1 LGERGGE
8 PGAEGCEQQEY
19 NNTLVEF
26 GFHKVS
32 RIWFVPDG
40 RRFGSFEPILRL
52 IQLNYNLNIAL
63 AAGKMFQPIKRSKMA
78 TE

>member
-40 RRFGSFEPILRL
+40 HHLVLSNRFYASSSL
-52 IQLNYNLNIAL
+52 I
-63 AAGKMFQPIKRSKMA
+63 
-78 TE
+78 TT